1 MCPRNTKQG
10 QQRVDWYDDDSYN
23 NIRGLVMSPGNCGL
37 QRATLQGYE
46 ICAKRIFLPV
56 CFCKYIWVLS
66 VDNYDEHA
74 NSLFIIFF
82 IMFENLHHRH
92 ETIKAGTSVKA
103 SFTSY
108 HLSC

>member
-1 MCPRNTKQG
+1 MMMILIITLE
-10 QQRVDWYDDDSYN
+10 VF
-23 NIRGLVMSPGNCGL
+23 SPGNCGL

-66 VDNYDEHA
+66 VDDYDEHY
-74 NSLFIIFF
+74 LFII
-82 IMFENLHHRH
+82 FENLHHHH